1 MERKKR
7 KTDRGLGLKEKGGV
21 EGVEGGAGGGGGQ
34 RGVQGGGCCCRR
46 SVEGVEEFGR
56 ASALKTRAG
65 QRHWNTGRGPEEM
78 REKGG
83 TKKRANQPLVSS
95 HRRHDDL
102 FTIHL
107 GFIWGSRPF
116 SSCVLLRAFRPT
128 RQRK

>member
-21 EGVEGGAGGGGGQ
+21 EGVEGGAGGW
-34 RGVQGGGCCCRR
+34 RGVQRGGCCFRR
-46 SVEGVEEFGR
+46 SAEEVEEFGR

-78 REKGG
+78 REKEG
-83 TKKRANQPLVSS
+83 TKKRANRPHVSS

-116 SSCVLLRAFRPT
+116 SSCVLLRAFRLT
-128 RQRK
+128 QQRK